1 MNILIILII
10 STVIR
15 IIGDENDKLL
25 ESYSAVL
32 RESAELLTINSYADQ
47 IDAQT
52 SAKAICETQDFLNP
66 VRW

>member
-10 STVIR
+10 ITVIR
-15 IIGDENDKLL
+15 IIGDENDKLV

-52 SAKAICETQDFLNP
+52 SAKAVCETQRLFEP
-66 VRW
+66 G

>member
-10 STVIR
+10 ITVIR
-15 IIGDENDKLL
+15 IIGDENDKLV

-32 RESAELLTINSYADQ
+32 RESAEFLTINSYADQ

-52 SAKAICETQDFLNP
+52 LAKAVCKTQRLFEP
-66 VRW
+66 G